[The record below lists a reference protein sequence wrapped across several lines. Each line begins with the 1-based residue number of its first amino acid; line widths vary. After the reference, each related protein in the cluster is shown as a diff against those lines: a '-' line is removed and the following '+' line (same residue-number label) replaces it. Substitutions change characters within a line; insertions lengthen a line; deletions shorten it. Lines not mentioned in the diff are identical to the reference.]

1 MYEINDFFSF
11 IGRLENSELRDVR
24 FLEVAVMFL
33 KTTHKK
39 ILLNL
44 LRLVDVASCQ
54 PDITVCTAVY
64 SEVSSLC
71 QTPTDSEG
79 VVAYNS

>member
-1 MYEINDFFSF
+1 MCLW
-11 IGRLENSELRDVR
+11 GRLVNHSITRGQRVASE
-24 FLEVAVMFL
+24 
-33 KTTHKK
+33 
-39 ILLNL
+39 

-71 QTPTDSEG
+71 QTPSDSEG
-79 VVAYNS
+79 EVAYNS